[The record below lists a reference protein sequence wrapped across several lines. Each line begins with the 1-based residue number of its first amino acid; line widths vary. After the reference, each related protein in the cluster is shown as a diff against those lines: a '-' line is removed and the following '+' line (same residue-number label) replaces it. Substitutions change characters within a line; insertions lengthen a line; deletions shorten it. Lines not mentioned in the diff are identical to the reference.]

1 VHAVGTE
8 VRVGQALGA
17 DFNRHVASFVHSEP
31 QVEDSMEKEAQSRER
46 AAVRVLN
53 GGILPGGG

>member
-1 VHAVGTE
+1 
-8 VRVGQALGA
+8 
-17 DFNRHVASFVHSEP
+17 
-31 QVEDSMEKEAQSRER
+31 VEDSMDKEAQSRER